1 MEVTSN
7 VLTFASGKGGVGK
20 SVVTTNLAET
30 LAREGHRVALLDAD
44 LGQSDAAVLLN
55 EAPAT
60 TVWGAVQEDAAL
72 RAVPH
77 ETEGGV
83 TLVQAA
89 NRPPPEA
96 PDARDALYAALD
108 TLLGRLRE
116 THDYVLV
123 DASAGTD
130 GPVQWALDRADL
142 GVLVVVGEPT
152 AVADAYRLAK
162 QLWSAD
168 PDYPLGLVV
177 NFAEDEDDA
186 RSIGERFKAVTTR
199 FLGQAPKTLGWIPFS
214 HAVRRS
220 VPGAVRPLARPLMNC
235 ALHVSLRL
243 PIAPCTMPSSDTA
256 SVSLS
261 YHTIIADVSVLF
273 GTGIFLAQMWGG
285 APLEHT
291 VVAAAGGG
299 VATYLI
305 LAVGYAAA
313 RSIVQHGMPF
323 ETTAEEDAS
332 DEGASAESEP
342 EPSENVP
349 EAQAA

>member
-77 ETEGGV
+77 ETEGRV

-220 VPGAVRPLARPLMNC
+220 VSDQTPVVRSEGPARDAFADLA
-235 ALHVSLRL
+235 
-243 PIAPCTMPSSDTA
+243 D
-256 SVSLS
+256 
-261 YHTIIADVSVLF
+261 
-273 GTGIFLAQMWGG
+273 
-285 APLEHT
+285 
-291 VVAAAGGG
+291 
-299 VATYLI
+299 
-305 LAVGYAAA
+305 
-313 RSIVQHGMPF
+313 
-323 ETTAEEDAS
+323 TTARGQYALS
-332 DEGASAESEP
+332 PALS
-342 EPSENVP
+342 
-349 EAQAA
+349 